1 MHIFSYRQASLMM
14 IDDLRSV
21 IDDLRKRFALHIYII
36 EEFHI
41 SKISNHQSQII
52 NNCPVSRLRQRIL
65 L

>member
-1 MHIFSYRQASLMM
+1 MM

-21 IDDLRKRFALHIYII
+21 IDDLRNRFASHIYII

-52 NNCPVSRLRQRIL
+52 NNPADVNFKGSAVCCSE
-65 L
+65 